1 MTEDEYTVLAAQ
13 VTGAHGVSGNLRV
26 KLAGGS
32 SEEAARSLP
41 AGRVVLARRQSDNL
55 ERSLTL
61 LSLRRQVQ
69 PKGAWIAHFKEVS
82 DRTGAEALVGCDLL
96 IRENE
101 RPPLPEGEYYVDQ
114 LVGLA
119 VVGDTGRALGLLTE
133 VLAMP
138 SHDVYVTD
146 TDALIPAVPEFV
158 LAVDLEH
165 GQMTVHDVPG
175 LQGEA

>member
-1 MTEDEYTVLAAQ
+1 MTDDEYTVLAAQ

-41 AGRVVLARRQSDNL
+41 AGRTVRARRQSDNL
-55 ERSLTL
+55 ERLLTL
-61 LSLRRQVQ
+61 LSLRRQAQ

-82 DRTGAEALVGCDLL
+82 DRTGAESLVGCDLL
-96 IRENE
+96 IREEE
-101 RPPLPEGEYYVDQ
+101 RPVLPAGEYYVDQ
-114 LVGLA
+114 LIGLA
-119 VVGDTGRALGLLTE
+119 VVGDTGRALGRLTD

-146 TDALIPAVPEFV
+146 ADALIPAVPEYV
-158 LAVDLEH
+158 LSVDLDA